1 MSAVQNP
8 SLEVYLLKDR
18 GFQVI
23 RDSKDALTLN
33 CNVLFILS

>member
-8 SLEVYLLKDR
+8 SLEVYLLKDS

-23 RDSKDALTLN
+23 RDSKDALTPN
-33 CNVLFILS
+33 YNVLFLS